1 MDQSFR
7 PFKTCPAILLH
18 YFNKAIKIF
27 IEGRLNMKITDDA
40 RDILLQ
46 MFEDKNV
53 KNIRVYFD
61 GFG

>member
-1 MDQSFR
+1 
-7 PFKTCPAILLH
+7 
-18 YFNKAIKIF
+18 
-27 IEGRLNMKITDDA
+27 MKITDDA

>member
-1 MDQSFR
+1 M
-7 PFKTCPAILLH
+7 H